1 MLKTKEEFTKD
12 GSYLD
17 PMIDIFAVFQNVDR
31 DSQLKI
37 AFEYTFKLEE
47 DELTKL
53 FSFFGKVFS
62 YLWRGGAKKK
72 EESPENP
79 ALEQDL
85 LMSIWYS
92 IQTKD
97 AYMKESINGL
107 LNSVFAPFLASGS
120 FVKKEKAEWM
130 PVSFA
135 QAINV
140 FHLPTKINFI
150 KGLDYTV
157 YRKLP
162 YPTTLPTPDNS
173 PAKELTLLGDTDYR
187 GDKIRF

>member
-1 MLKTKEEFTKD
+1 
-12 GSYLD
+12 
-17 PMIDIFAVFQNVDR
+17 
-31 DSQLKI
+31 
-37 AFEYTFKLEE
+37 
-47 DELTKL
+47 
-53 FSFFGKVFS
+53 
-62 YLWRGGAKKK
+62 
-72 EESPENP
+72 
-79 ALEQDL
+79 
-85 LMSIWYS
+85 MSIRYS
-92 IQTKD
+92 IQTED
-97 AYMKESINGL
+97 SYMKESLTTL

-120 FVKKEKAEWM
+120 FIKKEKAERM
-130 PVSFA
+130 PVSFS

-162 YPTTLPTPDNS
+162 YPTILPTPDNT

>member
-1 MLKTKEEFTKD
+1 MT
-12 GSYLD
+12 
-17 PMIDIFAVFQNVDR
+17 DIFAVFQNVDR

-107 LNSVFAPFLASGS
+107 LNSVFAPFLASGN
-120 FVKKEKAEWM
+120 FVKKEKAERM

-162 YPTTLPTPDNS
+162 YPTTLPTPDNT

>member
-1 MLKTKEEFTKD
+1 
-12 GSYLD
+12 
-17 PMIDIFAVFQNVDR
+17 
-31 DSQLKI
+31 
-37 AFEYTFKLEE
+37 
-47 DELTKL
+47 
-53 FSFFGKVFS
+53 
-62 YLWRGGAKKK
+62 
-72 EESPENP
+72 
-79 ALEQDL
+79 
-85 LMSIWYS
+85 MSIWYS

-97 AYMKESINGL
+97 VYIKENISSL
-107 LNSVFAPFLASGS
+107 LNSVFAPFLANGS

-130 PVSFA
+130 PVSFS

-162 YPTTLPTPDNS
+162 YPTTLPTPDNT

-187 GDKIRF
+187 GDNIRF